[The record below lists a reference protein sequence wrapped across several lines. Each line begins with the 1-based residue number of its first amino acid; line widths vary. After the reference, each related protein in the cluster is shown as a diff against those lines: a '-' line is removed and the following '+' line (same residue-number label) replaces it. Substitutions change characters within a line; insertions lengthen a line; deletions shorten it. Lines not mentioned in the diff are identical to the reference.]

1 MFWIFLALNVG
12 TVRILFCLDP
22 DPYRFCLDPYKMTR
36 IPNTSWN
43 CEVTLQK
50 ILESAGIEPGSP
62 LETIHEANSLL
73 LS

>member
-1 MFWIFLALNVG
+1 MFWIFLVLNVG

-50 ILESAGIEPGSP
+50 EVRIGKITLPGDC
-62 LETIHEANSLL
+62 
-73 LS
+73 